1 MPERHCLL
9 QICIFQ
15 LLKQASREAFI
26 FIAAVTLQEGK
37 AIAAN
42 DEPILLEGEEVIE
55 SVQRAD
61 SPGQMWTAIGQD
73 SYSVVPIQSTLH
85 SETQLEGT
93 RLTVVQ
99 LFLLTLNL
107 LLYGITV
114 KSKEHLCPVFS

>member
-1 MPERHCLL
+1 ML
-9 QICIFQ
+9 QVKQ
-15 LLKQASREAFI
+15 LTR
-26 FIAAVTLQEGK
+26 TLSTEQEGK

-55 SVQRAD
+55 SVERAD

-85 SETQLEGT
+85 PDVQLEGT

-99 LFLLTLNL
+99 PWMMTMPTFAFLL
-107 LLYGITV
+107 
-114 KSKEHLCPVFS
+114 